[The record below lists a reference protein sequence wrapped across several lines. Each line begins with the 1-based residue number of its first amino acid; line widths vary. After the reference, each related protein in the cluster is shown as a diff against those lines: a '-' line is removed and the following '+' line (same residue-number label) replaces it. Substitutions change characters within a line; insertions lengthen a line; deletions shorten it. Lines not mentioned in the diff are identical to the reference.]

1 MRANLHISNLLSK
14 MSDRCVFDMSKVI
27 RSVYRVD
34 MKPTIEFLQEK
45 YGSLMTVEQ
54 LAQALSRKASGL
66 RGVLQKPTEPWMFE
80 LNRARRRIGRR
91 IYFPTDT
98 VAALLNGDFD
108 RCNEG
113 GQSVCDRPLIGK
125 ESGTCTE

>member
-1 MRANLHISNLLSK
+1 
-14 MSDRCVFDMSKVI
+14 
-27 RSVYRVD
+27 
-34 MKPTIEFLQEK
+34 MKSTYEYLQDK
-45 YGSLMTVEQ
+45 YGSVMTIEQ

-80 LNRARRRIGRR
+80 LNRVKRRIGRR
-91 IYFPTDT
+91 IYFPTEA

-108 RCNEG
+108 RCGNGME
-113 GQSVCDRPLIGK
+113 SISNRPLIGK